1 MRGPVGGIDRPPA
14 VMPLDRRKVSLI
26 SEFLEESF
34 VGCSVYDYEDKD
46 RVAQSYRIIND
57 TTGTVLHHVFVPRE
71 VLDDHVEAEIVPTLQ
86 NLAPPRVS
94 HNGRSP
100 TCHCEKPDDRDREG
114 RVIVD
119 YYRDHRIDV
128 NAVSAGDR
136 WNAEVRIRRTLSPD
150 KPHVDTVT
158 CYKLRPDHA
167 EHSAL
172 IWAQRWIDLQKNDGP
187 KPARQ

>member
-71 VLDDHVEAEIVPTLQ
+71 FLTIT
-86 NLAPPRVS
+86 
-94 HNGRSP
+94 
-100 TCHCEKPDDRDREG
+100 
-114 RVIVD
+114 
-119 YYRDHRIDV
+119 
-128 NAVSAGDR
+128 
-136 WNAEVRIRRTLSPD
+136 
-150 KPHVDTVT
+150 
-158 CYKLRPDHA
+158 LRPRSFRRCRTSPSSCVSQWP
-167 EHSAL
+167 EP
-172 IWAQRWIDLQKNDGP
+172 DLSLRE
-187 KPARQ
+187 AR